1 MTRMNQARKRTGT
14 NKVLS
19 MILVLVMLLSLLSM
33 AAFTPATAAN
43 SGNSY
48 DYNIMFLDCG
58 RKYFSVDSIKKI
70 IDNASDAGFN
80 YIQLAVGNDGLRF
93 LLDDMSLTVNGTTY
107 TSEQV
112 SSAIHAGN
120 EAYYNFDVDELT
132 QSEMDTIIA
141 YAGSKGMGVIP
152 CVNTPGHM
160 DAILSAA
167 NSLTGENCS
176 YNGSVRTINVTNDT
190 AKAFTQALLQKY
202 INYFAGKGCQ
212 LFNMGADE
220 YANDKY
226 TGGSMGFGKL
236 QSTGKYSY
244 YVNYVNE
251 VAAMIKKAGM
261 TPMAFNDG
269 IYFANNTSSGTFDTD
284 IIICYWS
291 SGWGTYNPMPAS
303 TLDSMGFRLVNTN
316 GSYYWV
322 LGKGQCD
329 ATTASGF
336 NKNSFPGDDKIDNP
350 AGSMFCIW
358 ADYPGA
364 MTEDEVINGSA
375 ATIAAF
381 GRTLP
386 KVKKVETVEPK
397 TVTKDNVTVTAPGLT
412 DLTVAAADA
421 PAIDAAAE
429 GKVVAY
435 DVTPATAS
443 GSYKKNGIVT
453 LPVPGS
459 WDPSRV
465 RGYIVNEDGSV
476 TTGLTGTTADG
487 KFTFTVP
494 HFSQMG
500 IYELAANAAT
510 ETKTINLTVG
520 GTTTDPIDGEY
531 PGTKL
536 DDAVASVVGV
546 EPTDKPGTTTYEP
559 ATLGKGTFY
568 VSTTANDT
576 APTVQLT
583 FEDAG
588 NGQYYIKNSA
598 GKYVYPDAT
607 YTDYFFTGWWSY
619 SVITTA
625 DKKNATVKVREGEDG
640 SIVISRAVTGN
651 GGTTAYLTL
660 SGTTFDAGDNGTS
673 LYLYSQKTTPGGK
686 KTTLTF
692 TGKSVGTTEV
702 TIGNTK
708 YIIKVTDEDLSTVT
722 PLAIEYWITN
732 KQVTADGATS
742 KRIKATDPSV
752 YSETGAKFSGL
763 VPATGKQD
771 GKDDVFWK
779 GTRLTIENKQT
790 DKSGVDRTRAGDD
803 FAYIRYWA
811 QKWSFSADGKTWSD
825 FNNDDQIV
833 AYYLQKTTV
842 TDEVKTE
849 VADWGEVP
857 HTNFTYS
864 GGKFV
869 LIDYAVKYQS
879 GNRTPDAFPVNGK
892 TIAFHC
898 NYESPND
905 LGTTV
910 IKDGNTYYRK
920 IGTVRAE
927 ETEGYEV
934 YMITVTPNS
943 DTKTIH
949 VAAQPQDANSYSY
962 DGTEKV
968 VWVDNEVD
976 LGDFSDKNLQYEG
989 FSVGGDPVVP
999 GLKIYN
1005 KQAMLITYYVRAKVT
1020 TDSLHVHYIDKT
1032 SNQQFYSYP
1041 INVKSGT
1048 QFSSKI
1054 ALNKANWKG
1063 PLDNGT
1069 VSNDLGKPQTV
1080 SADLST
1086 MPEISAQNRYSQY
1099 TCDKVQRSDDGK
1111 DVYLYYTFDNTKTF
1125 VVDFGLPLEIYPE
1138 NMNTGLLNKVN
1149 SVAVEKT
1156 KLSYGTAQAMN
1167 SAENGYKVVYTM
1179 TKPIDGYET
1188 ISITY
1193 TGVNSSSGKEG
1204 TATYNAYIIPAS
1216 TVYYEDNDNFIS
1228 FNNNGGKWERE
1239 GNTTTNAVQDLNALK
1254 DKKTYGYDSNYTSSS
1269 KFSLGSAMKTTVS
1282 SDTNSNPPTATFTF
1296 KGTGFDLVSMTSKD
1310 TGTILVNVKGTDNG
1324 ITKNWIVDTF
1334 YGYTR
1339 KPDGY
1344 IQYTWTQ
1351 GSDGTWHNKAQK
1363 IDKLPAGKKTG
1374 GTPNDGVTYEPN
1386 YTWTPVDKDN
1396 NALYQIP
1403 VIHYTDLP
1411 YGEYTVTVTP
1421 KYSSSRDPYYDAN
1434 GDNNSY
1440 DFYLDGVRIYNPAG
1454 DKLNSQYVLDGE
1466 GYAQFTEIRNMLIAA
1481 KDLKSGT
1488 SASGMVF
1495 VDGVRDTS
1503 EITDY
1508 TNYGPNNEV
1517 YLSKNQAIAFKIRDM
1532 SNVDSIQIG
1541 AKAPNGNATM
1551 QIKVN
1556 GNDVQMQ
1563 PLTTTSDMYYKLE
1576 NVQPGQTIVITNA
1589 GDNLL
1594 SLTTL
1599 KVTYRTE
1606 PSTSNSADPVVDEE
1620 VVAQAP
1626 VMLMSMLY
1634 GEPQTFEPEH
1644 FTAKWSRNVRKGGT
1658 ATLTVKASAD
1668 VESITVNGE
1677 EITAYT
1683 TKTAR
1688 SFWGP
1693 KETYHVFTYRVTN
1706 ATTADYTVC
1715 ALNAEGIASD
1725 PITAPLTVRPSIR
1738 DWWNGI
1744 FDKWKH

>member
-1 MTRMNQARKRTGT
+1 MHQ
-14 NKVLS
+14 KVLS
-19 MILVLVMLLSLLSM
+19 MILVLVMLLGLLSVS
-33 AAFTPATAAN
+33 AFTTTN
-43 SGNSY
+43 TTSSDSTDTSY
-48 DYNIMFLDCG
+48 EYNIMFLDCG
-58 RKYFSVDSIKKI
+58 RKYYSVDNIKKI
-70 IDNASDAGFN
+70 IDNASAAGFN

-93 LLDDMSLTVNGTTY
+93 LLNDMSLTVGDQTY
-107 TSEQV
+107 ESNAVEA
-112 SSAIHAGN
+112 AIHKGN
-120 EAYYNFDVDELT
+120 TDYNATFENNVSKDTGKAYPYSPTTNELT
-132 QSEMDTIIA
+132 QSEMDEIIA
-141 YAGSKGMGVIP
+141 YAQAKGMGVIP

-167 NSLTGENCS
+167 NSLTGTTCS
-176 YNGSVRTINVTNDT
+176 YSGSVRTIDVTNDT
-190 AKAFTQALLQKY
+190 AVAFTKALLKKY
-202 INYFAGKGCQ
+202 ITYFAGQGCK

-220 YANDKY
+220 YANDIY
-226 TGGSMGFGKL
+226 TGGSMGFGNL
-236 QSTGKYSY
+236 QRYGKYSY
-244 YVNYVNE
+244 YVTYVNQ
-251 VAAMIKKAGM
+251 VAKMIKDARMK
-261 TPMAFNDG
+261 PMAFNDG
-269 IYFANNTSSGTFDTD
+269 IYFNGNTSSGKFDTD

-291 SGWGTYNPMPAS
+291 SGWPGYSPMPAS
-303 TLDSMGFRLVNTN
+303 TLDKDMHFKLINTN

-322 LGKGQCD
+322 LGKNDKCD
-329 ATTASGF
+329 ASKASVF
-336 NKNSFPGDDKIDNP
+336 DKNSFPGDSKISTP

-358 ADYPGA
+358 SDYPGA
-364 MTEDEVINGSA
+364 ESEADVISKTAN
-375 ATIAAF
+375 TIKAF
-381 GRTLP
+381 GGALP
-386 KVKKVETVEPK
+386 KVTSG
-397 TVTKDNVTVTAPGLT
+397 TVTPTPTTPTPDTNAGTKDIY
-412 DLTVAAADA
+412 VA
-421 PAIDAAAE
+421 
-429 GKVVAY
+429 
-435 DVTPATAS
+435 
-443 GSYKKNGIVT
+443 
-453 LPVPGS
+453 
-459 WDPSRV
+459 
-465 RGYIVNEDGSV
+465 VN
-476 TTGLTGTTADG
+476 
-487 KFTFTVP
+487 
-494 HFSQMG
+494 
-500 IYELAANAAT
+500 
-510 ETKTINLTVG
+510 
-520 GTTTDPIDGEY
+520 GTTTETVSGKYDGTY
-531 PGTKL
+531 PTGDANIATVTTNATTAKKELKAVTSIESGKQYLIVNNRNQSMLTSDSSIWQPYWHSSKYNCLKL
-536 DDAVASVVGV
+536 DGTASETSTELWTIRESGSGYEVMRGSNYLAIGENTASVQ
-546 EPTDKPGTTTYEP
+546 
-559 ATLGKGTFY
+559 
-568 VSTTANDT
+568 SS
-576 APTVQLT
+576 
-583 FEDAG
+583 
-588 NGQYYIKNSA
+588 SA
-598 GKYVYPDAT
+598 V
-607 YTDYFFTGWWSY
+607 
-619 SVITTA
+619 
-625 DKKNATVKVREGEDG
+625 
-640 SIVISRAVTGN
+640 
-651 GGTTAYLTL
+651 LTL
-660 SGTTFDAGDNGTS
+660 SYNKSGGYWNISQNSYYLNNLGDTVNAGGWKWENNNKAPTDDGSKWTI
-673 LYLYSQKTTPGGK
+673 YEITGGETATK
-686 KTTLTF
+686 LTF
-692 TGKSVGTTEV
+692 HGVAVGTTSVEIGGV
-702 TIGNTK
+702 TYTIHVSAVDPSK
-708 YIIKVTDEDLSTVT
+708 VT

-732 KQVTADGATS
+732 KKVTAGGATS
-742 KRIKATDPSV
+742 KQIKATDSSV
-752 YSETGAKFSGL
+752 YSETGAKFSDL
-763 VPATGKQD
+763 VPANGTQD
-771 GKDDVFWK
+771 NNTDVFWK
-779 GTRLTIENKQT
+779 GTRLTSANKQT
-790 DKSGVDRTRAGDD
+790 DESGVDRTRAGDD
-803 FAYIRYWA
+803 FAYIRYWN

-857 HTNFTYS
+857 HTNFTHS

-898 NYESPND
+898 NYDSPND

-910 IKDGNTYYRK
+910 IKDGDTYYRK

-943 DTKTIH
+943 DTKK
-949 VAAQPQDANSYSY
+949 VAVADFPENANSYSY
-962 DGTEKV
+962 KGTEKV

-1048 QFSSKI
+1048 QFSSNI

-1069 VSNDLGKPQTV
+1069 VSNDLDKPQTV

-1216 TVYYEDNDNFIS
+1216 TVYYEDNFIS
-1228 FNNNGGKWERE
+1228 FEDNDGKWESE
-1239 GNTTTNAVQDLNALK
+1239 GKTTTNAVQDLDALMAQ
-1254 DKKTYGYDSNYTSSS
+1254 KTYGYDSHYGASSQ
-1269 KFSLGSAMKTTVS
+1269 FSLGSAMKTTVS
-1282 SDTNSNPPTATFTF
+1282 STTNSNPPTATFTF

-1310 TGTILVNVKGTDNG
+1310 TGTILVDVNGTTEDNETV
-1324 ITKNWIVDTF
+1324 TKRWIVDTF
-1334 YGYTR
+1334 YGYKR
-1339 KPDGY
+1339 DLDGY
-1344 IQYTWTQ
+1344 IQYNWTLDK
-1351 GSDGTWHNKAQK
+1351 DGKTWHNTAKK
-1363 IDKLPAGKKTG
+1363 IPALPEGAKTG

-1386 YTWTPVDKDN
+1386 YIWTPAGEGD

-1421 KYSSSRDPYYDAN
+1421 KYSSSRDPYYNAN

-1517 YLSKNQAIAFKIRDM
+1517 YLSKNQAIAFKISDM
-1532 SNVDSIQIG
+1532 NNVDSIQIG
-1541 AKAPNGNATM
+1541 AKAPKGNATM

-1599 KVTYRTE
+1599 KVTYKNAPTA
-1606 PSTSNSADPVVDEE
+1606 TNSAKPIVDSD
-1620 VVAQAP
+1620 VLAQAP
-1626 VMLMSMLY
+1626 VMLTSMLY
-1634 GEPQTFEPEH
+1634 GEPQTFAPSRFEASWNRSVRAGHKATLTVKTSDDVEAIEVNGETIDTYRTRTERSGWGWWAKRVKYHEFTYTTTAEATADYAVYALNGDGVRSEP
-1644 FTAKWSRNVRKGGT
+1644 TT
-1658 ATLTVKASAD
+1658 ATLTVKPA
-1668 VESITVNGE
+1668 IN
-1677 EITAYT
+1677 
-1683 TKTAR
+1683 
-1688 SFWGP
+1688 
-1693 KETYHVFTYRVTN
+1693 
-1706 ATTADYTVC
+1706 
-1715 ALNAEGIASD
+1715 
-1725 PITAPLTVRPSIR
+1725 
-1738 DWWNGI
+1738 WWH
-1744 FDKWKH
+1744 KWF